1 MQGWINGNKEGWKSE
16 CFCSS
21 YVMVFWELWFKDGV
35 LIFKEVFLNIVVS
48 CVCNCNAP
56 LSWCVTVAGS
66 STWWGGHGQTFTLPG
81 PAKSHTSSLTKGLT
95 CPRCQRTYSLN
106 YTLDRH
112 MRYECGVEKKFVCPV
127 CMRRFSRNDILNT
140 HRRNFRH

>member
-1 MQGWINGNKEGWKSE
+1 MEINKEEWMIFLIS
-16 CFCSS
+16 FVSW
-21 YVMVFWELWFKDGV
+21 YFWWLWFKDGV
-35 LIFKEVFLNIVVS
+35 LIFKEALL
-48 CVCNCNAP
+48 CRVCNCNAP

-66 STWWGGHGQTFTLPG
+66 SSWWGGHGQTFTLPG
-81 PAKSHTSSLTKGLT
+81 PAISHTSPFTKGLT

-127 CMRRFSRNDILNT
+127 CNRRFSRNDILNT